1 MAMSVT
7 YVLWFFGL
15 GIYVPYFPIWL
26 TDRGFDASTIGVLL
40 AVPMIVR
47 IVAITPVAHLG
58 DGRLGARRTFLL
70 LATGAAF
77 AYLGLILTDGFWS
90 VAVMLAL
97 VALFTAGGV
106 PILDAIVL
114 NGIDR
119 HGLDYGRIRFWGST
133 SWLAAN
139 LAGGAVLGQLPPS
152 ILPPLLA
159 ALAALSA
166 LAALRMP
173 RDGGSGRKLEGID
186 GQSPSRR
193 LFAAFAIGIAL
204 IQGAHA
210 FLLGFSTLM
219 WEQMGYSAP
228 QIGLLWSIGILI
240 EMAFFLWGTR
250 AARLVAPIPMILI
263 GAACGAVRWI
273 LMGFEPTSPIIITLL
288 QSTHFLTY
296 AAVHLATMNWLGRYP
311 VGRTRLSGWIATSI
325 SIAMALTTILSGT
338 LFENVGAQGFFAMTA
353 LSLGGFCFIAWAGH
367 LERQGD
373 ARKSPSTNDD
383 QPHSAGSGG

>member
-40 AVPMIVR
+40 AVPMVVR
-47 IVAITPVAHLG
+47 IIAITPVTHVG
-58 DGRLGARRTFLL
+58 DGPLGARRTFLL
-70 LATGAAF
+70 IATGAAF
-77 AYLGLILTDGFWS
+77 AYLGLMLTDGFWS
-90 VAVMLAL
+90 VAIVLTL
-97 VALFTAGGV
+97 VSMCVAGGV

-139 LAGGAVLGQLPPS
+139 LAGGAVLGQLPPA

-159 ALAALSA
+159 GLAALAAISA
-166 LAALRMP
+166 LAMP
-173 RDGGSGRKLEGID
+173 LDGGAARKQGDADGRA
-186 GQSPSRR
+186 PSLR
-193 LFAAFAIGIAL
+193 LFIVFAIGIAL

-219 WEQMGYSAP
+219 WQGMGYTAP
-228 QIGLLWSIGILI
+228 QIGILWSVGILI

-250 AARLVAPIPMILI
+250 AARLAAPIPMILI

-273 LMGFEPTSPIIITLL
+273 LMGFEPTSPLIITLL
-288 QSTHFLTY
+288 QSSHFLTY
-296 AAVHLATMNWLGRYP
+296 AAVHLATMNWLARYSI
-311 VGRTRLSGWIATSI
+311 GRTRRSGWIATAI
-325 SIAMALTTILSGT
+325 SIAMALSTILSGT
-338 LFENVGAQGFFAMTA
+338 LFEHVGGRGFFVMTL
-353 LSLGGFCFIAWAGH
+353 LSLAGFAFIAWAGRI
-367 LERQGD
+367 ERAEE
-373 ARKSPSTNDD
+373 ARIAAPT
-383 QPHSAGSGG
+383 A